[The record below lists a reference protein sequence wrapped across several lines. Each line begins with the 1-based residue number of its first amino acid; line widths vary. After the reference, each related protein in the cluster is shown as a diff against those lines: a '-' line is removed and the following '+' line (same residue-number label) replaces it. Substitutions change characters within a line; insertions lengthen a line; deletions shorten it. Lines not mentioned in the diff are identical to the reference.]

1 MTDKSLWLDSSSAQG
16 RAQKNNR
23 LNGAAQG
30 PCYYF
35 FYLRDNAMKRF
46 HKSKYKGVN
55 HVNMIERYIYDID
68 RIVNESVSNVIET
81 QLAFIDKN
89 INTYQIANN
98 STSYIYQESTN
109 DGFFE
114 KTKQFVKNI
123 FHKIILAFK
132 SIINKISSFFLNKP
146 KKGRNVDSIV
156 DEVITNNPGNTRKNK
171 TLLGLGGV
179 ALVTALGAM
188 GYTTVRTIKNRKHV
202 SIQIPS
208 DSQSEL
214 IKDDVT
220 IDLPV
225 DDINIKRTENDIEI
239 FVYNSLGNST
249 TPKEVPKSR
258 KLSKVSHNGRK
269 PVMFINLIKDKSL
282 REDLKYIITE
292 CMKSIDGA
300 DIDVSIARKKLDE
313 IISEDPYKRANK
325 ILGGPKSIDD
335 LSHPEKFDF
344 IVTKNEIIET
354 QKFLNN
360 ITMYFSDAN
369 SFDKLSKVSEDVVKL
384 FNDVSIYVMQLQY
397 SANCL
402 SDYVNDDKRFISAN
416 RLESFD
422 DPKTLGEFVISCIN
436 SGMPPKYV
444 AYNTWLA
451 AGRSIRGIGP
461 KFKPV
466 WGFTRAIFFPPN
478 ADCIYK
484 IALSG
489 AGMMGIK
496 TESMICEY
504 IKRDGGKDLVAE
516 VINHYNDGIM
526 SVEKVKTNRTISD
539 DVIKTLET
547 SLNDFLSKHNID
559 VFDINEN
566 NVGINKNNK
575 PVIIDYGNAS
585 VIAKKE

>member
-1 MTDKSLWLDSSSAQG
+1 
-16 RAQKNNR
+16 
-23 LNGAAQG
+23 
-30 PCYYF
+30 
-35 FYLRDNAMKRF
+35 
-46 HKSKYKGVN
+46 
-55 HVNMIERYIYDID
+55 MIERYIYDID

-171 TLLGLGGV
+171 TLLGLGGA
-179 ALVTALGAM
+179 ALVTALGTM

-282 REDLKYIITE
+282 RDDLKYIITE

-451 AGRSIRGIGP
+451 AGRSIRGIGL

>member
-1 MTDKSLWLDSSSAQG
+1 MG
-16 RAQKNNR
+16 PHRAP
-23 LNGAAQG
+23 AII
-30 PCYYF
+30 F

-171 TLLGLGGV
+171 TLLGLGGA
-179 ALVTALGAM
+179 ALVTALGTM

-282 REDLKYIITE
+282 RDDLKYIITE

>member
-1 MTDKSLWLDSSSAQG
+1 
-16 RAQKNNR
+16 
-23 LNGAAQG
+23 
-30 PCYYF
+30 
-35 FYLRDNAMKRF
+35 
-46 HKSKYKGVN
+46 
-55 HVNMIERYIYDID
+55 MI
-68 RIVNESVSNVIET
+68 N
-81 QLAFIDKN
+81 Q
-89 INTYQIANN
+89 
-98 STSYIYQESTN
+98 
-109 DGFFE
+109 

-171 TLLGLGGV
+171 TLLGLGGA
-179 ALVTALGAM
+179 ALVTALGTM

-269 PVMFINLIKDKSL
+269 PVRFINLIKDKSL
-282 REDLKYIITE
+282 RDDLKYIITE

-300 DIDVSIARKKLDE
+300 DIDVSIARKKLHE

-354 QKFLNN
+354 
-360 ITMYFSDAN
+360 
-369 SFDKLSKVSEDVVKL
+369 
-384 FNDVSIYVMQLQY
+384 
-397 SANCL
+397 
-402 SDYVNDDKRFISAN
+402 
-416 RLESFD
+416 
-422 DPKTLGEFVISCIN
+422 
-436 SGMPPKYV
+436 
-444 AYNTWLA
+444 
-451 AGRSIRGIGP
+451 
-461 KFKPV
+461 
-466 WGFTRAIFFPPN
+466 
-478 ADCIYK
+478 
-484 IALSG
+484 
-489 AGMMGIK
+489 
-496 TESMICEY
+496 
-504 IKRDGGKDLVAE
+504 
-516 VINHYNDGIM
+516 
-526 SVEKVKTNRTISD
+526 
-539 DVIKTLET
+539 
-547 SLNDFLSKHNID
+547 
-559 VFDINEN
+559 
-566 NVGINKNNK
+566 
-575 PVIIDYGNAS
+575 
-585 VIAKKE
+585 

>member
-1 MTDKSLWLDSSSAQG
+1 
-16 RAQKNNR
+16 
-23 LNGAAQG
+23 
-30 PCYYF
+30 
-35 FYLRDNAMKRF
+35 
-46 HKSKYKGVN
+46 
-55 HVNMIERYIYDID
+55 MIERYIYDID

-171 TLLGLGGV
+171 TLLGLGGA
-179 ALVTALGAM
+179 ALVTALGTM

-282 REDLKYIITE
+282 RDDLKYIITE

-585 VIAKKE
+585 VIAKRSD

>member
-1 MTDKSLWLDSSSAQG
+1 
-16 RAQKNNR
+16 
-23 LNGAAQG
+23 
-30 PCYYF
+30 
-35 FYLRDNAMKRF
+35 MKRF

-109 DGFFE
+109 DSFFE

-171 TLLGLGGV
+171 ALLGLGGA
-179 ALVTALGAM
+179 ALVTALGTM

-282 REDLKYIITE
+282 RDDLKYIITE

-451 AGRSIRGIGP
+451 ASRSIRGIGI

-496 TESMICEY
+496 TESMISEY
-504 IKRDGGKDLVAE
+504 IKHDGGKDLVAE
-516 VINHYNDGIM
+516 VINHYNDGIV

-585 VIAKKE
+585 VIAKRSD